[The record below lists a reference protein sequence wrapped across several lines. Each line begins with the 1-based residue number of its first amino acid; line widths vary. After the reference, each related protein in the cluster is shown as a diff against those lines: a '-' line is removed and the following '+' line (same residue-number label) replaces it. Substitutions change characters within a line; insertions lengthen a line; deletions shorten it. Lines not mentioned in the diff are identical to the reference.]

1 MKADRNNKKLDEL
14 ISQAIGRECPKF
26 DFDKWKQS
34 HEEEIRTFKSQ
45 LDQEQTSHSAK
56 VLKIWRT
63 IMKSRI
69 TRPFAAAMIIIGAII
84 GISHLENSSEF
95 NQAAW
100 GRMLESMQK
109 MPWVHASK
117 NIEPPVLYD
126 AIERWTC
133 FDPSIKIYRYSDGKI
148 TYSDYSK
155 GEAYYYKPEDKTI
168 TISPVTEKY
177 NVPGPKSPFEIVA
190 EFFEMTDE
198 LGAEIGHKH
207 SRVDGKQVEI
217 IESKY
222 VTSLGQCHTQMIRDV
237 AQNLLKISQTT
248 ILKADTNEEITT
260 VTTYDYPENGPRDI
274 YEAGAPKGAEVVDL
288 RLPEDVQ
295 RLLNEVQRR
304 YDRGYG
310 DCVAMILQSWVNE
323 DGTQEPWSI
332 IMFRQSGQRYRMDLY
347 FASDIK
353 RFENLHNQVKDDWPD
368 LTIEQVKSYER
379 NEATERQSVYD
390 GTYTTNLLRNSRDD
404 VTSNRHKGMIPLHYG
419 DSINSLSWFEPP
431 IYGSSKPVFEIECE
445 LLESDS
451 EHEGLIGLRIAKL
464 PTALSRM
471 MAQSSKDDFV
481 RNDPVWTNSN
491 FSLYWLDP
499 SRDYLVIEH
508 IEQKSDSKTI
518 NLTLETKQASSG
530 QWYPSHIRQESTYTL
545 PEGQQRVNGIDK
557 RIVLDTDPVFPEG
570 IFQADYI
577 FNAQ

>member
-14 ISQAIGRECPKF
+14 IYRAIGRESPRF

-34 HEEEIRTFKSQ
+34 HKKEIQVFKSQ
-45 LDQEQTSHSAK
+45 TAEQKTSQS
-56 VLKIWRT
+56 VWIFEIGRT

-69 TRPFAAAMIIIGAII
+69 TSAAAIIIIGVMI
-84 GISHLENSSEF
+84 GISYFGGSPEF

-100 GRMLESMQK
+100 GKMMESMKK
-109 MPWVHASK
+109 MPWVHISE
-117 NIEPPVLYD
+117 NIAPPVLYD

-133 FDPSIKIYRYSDGKI
+133 FDPSIQIYKYSDGTI

-155 GEAYYYKPEDKTI
+155 GEGYYYKPGDKTI
-168 TISPVTEKY
+168 TISPITEKY
-177 NVPGPKSPFEIVA
+177 NVPGPKSPFDIVTDFFQMTDKLEAEIVSKYSKVN
-190 EFFEMTDE
+190 
-198 LGAEIGHKH
+198 GQ
-207 SRVDGKQVEI
+207 QVEI

-222 VTSLGQCHTQMIRDV
+222 VTGLGQCQTKMIRDV
-237 AQNLLKISQTT
+237 KQNLLRSSQTT
-248 ILKADTNEEITT
+248 ILIPDTNEQVITT
-260 VTTYDYPENGPRDI
+260 ATYDYPETGPRGI
-274 YEAGAPKGAEVVDL
+274 YEAGAPRDAKVIDL
-288 RLPEDVQ
+288 RIADDAKS
-295 RLLNEVQRR
+295 LLNEVQQR

-310 DCVAMILQSWVNE
+310 DCIAMVLQSWVSE
-323 DGTQEPWSI
+323 DLTEEPWSI

-353 RFENLHNQVKDDWPD
+353 RFENLHDQIKDDWPD
-368 LTIEQVKSYER
+368 LTIEQVLSYER

-390 GTYTTNLLRNSRDD
+390 GTYTTNHLRNSRDD

-431 IYGSSKPVFEIECE
+431 IYGSSKPAFKVECE
-445 LLESDS
+445 LLESDN
-451 EHEGLIGLRIAKL
+451 EHEGLIGLRITKL
-464 PTALSRM
+464 PTSLSRTM
-471 MAQSSKDDFV
+471 TQSSKDDFT

-508 IEQKSDSKTI
+508 IVQESDSKTI
-518 NLTLETKQASSG
+518 NLTLETKKTPSG

-545 PEGQQRVNGIDK
+545 PDGKQNVNRIDK
-557 RIVLDTDPVFPEG
+557 RIFIDTEPVFPEG
-570 IFQADYI
+570 TFQADYI

>member
-1 MKADRNNKKLDEL
+1 MKSTKNIEQSIKKLTVEPSDRIHDRIL
-14 ISQAIGRECPKF
+14 GKLLRTLDDSGRQDTLE
-26 DFDKWKQS
+26 
-34 HEEEIRTFKSQ
+34 R
-45 LDQEQTSHSAK
+45 AR
-56 VLKIWRT
+56 IWRQ
-63 IMKSRI
+63 IMKSRL
-69 TRPFAAAMIIIGAII
+69 TRPFAAAIIIIGVMIAISYF
-84 GISHLENSSEF
+84 GGSSEF

-100 GRMLESMQK
+100 GQMLESMK
-109 MPWVHASK
+109 KTPWVHASK
-117 NIEPPVLYD
+117 KIEPPVFYD

-155 GEAYYYKPEDKTI
+155 GEGYYYKPEDKTI
-168 TISPVTEKY
+168 TISPITEKY
-177 NVPGPKSPFEIVA
+177 NVPGPKSPFEIVT
-190 EFFEMTDE
+190 EFFQMTDE
-198 LGAEIGHKH
+198 LGAEIWHKY
-207 SRVDGKQVEI
+207 SRVNGQQAEI
-217 IESKY
+217 IESEY
-222 VTSLGQCHTQMIRDV
+222 VTSLGECHTRMMRDV
-237 AQNLLKISQTT
+237 KQNLLRSSQTT
-248 ILKADTNEEITT
+248 ILIADTNEQVITT
-260 VTTYDYPENGPRDI
+260 ATYDYPESGPRDI
-274 YEAGAPKGAEVVDL
+274 YEAGAPRDAEVIDL
-288 RLPEDVQ
+288 RIADDAQ
-295 RLLNEVQRR
+295 NLLNEVQRR

-310 DCVAMILQSWVNE
+310 DCIAMVLQSWVRE
-323 DGTQEPWSI
+323 DLTQEPWNI

-353 RFENLHNQVKDDWPD
+353 RFENLHDQIKDDWPD

-390 GTYTTNLLRNSRDD
+390 GTYTTNRFRNSRDD
-404 VTSNRHKGMIPLHYG
+404 VTSNRHKGMMPLHYG

-431 IYGSSKPVFEIECE
+431 IHGSSKPVFKVECE
-445 LLESDS
+445 LLESDN
-451 EHEGLIGLRIAKL
+451 EHKGLIGLRITKL

-471 MAQSSKDDFV
+471 MAQSSKDDFT

-518 NLTLETKQASSG
+518 NLILETKQTPSG
-530 QWYPSHIRQESTYTL
+530 QYYPNHIRHEFTHTL
-545 PEGQQRVNGIDK
+545 PGGQQRVNRIDK

-570 IFQADYI
+570 IFEADYI